1 MALMSKAEAKKAGK
15 RAGLAAASW
24 KFDGNTT
31 KATYE
36 YFLKGLADGD
46 PEVLD
51 AYMPPSWLSGEFAGE
66 SMNELI
72 GAPDTPAQEARV
84 DDVAQAYEDAAEGA
98 YWHELERMARYAV
111 GGRRGPRR
119 FNPVRSGVRQRAT
132 VANPNPNARDIAMDL
147 DDMEPDD
154 LFKFWAKHQRGR
166 GAKALFPD
174 GGRGTREATA
184 NLAAYASNLGAAK
197 RTRLSGDIQTAQM
210 YERIA
215 EGIYNKLPPL
225 SGNPRRMARNP
236 KVTVFHANPRRTGG
250 RPILQSSR
258 VYEIAYKHVKDGKAY
273 KHPFKTGV
281 CMELLP
287 DGSIRIYS
295 RTGKRLWKDF
305 R

>member
-1 MALMSKAEAKKAGK
+1 MAILTIAEAKRAGK

-24 KFDGNTT
+24 KFDGNTSD
-31 KATYE
+31 ATYKH
-36 YFLKGLADGD
+36 FLKGLADGD

-51 AYMPPSWLSGEFAGE
+51 AYAPPSWLSGEYAGE
-66 SMNELI
+66 SINELL
-72 GAPDTPAQEARV
+72 GSPDTPAQEARQ
-84 DDVAQAYEDAAEGA
+84 DDVAQAYEYAAEGA

-111 GGRRGPRR
+111 GGRHGPRR

-132 VANPNPNARDIAMDL
+132 THNPALRFRDLRDRDIFEFDHTGL
-147 DDMEPDD
+147 
-154 LFKFWAKHQRGR
+154 
-166 GAKALFPD
+166 
-174 GGRGTREATA
+174 
-184 NLAAYASNLGAAK
+184 
-197 RTRLSGDIQTAQM
+197 
-210 YERIA
+210 
-215 EGIYNKLPPL
+215 PL
-225 SGNPRRMARNP
+225 SSGIARGPWIKMGPRTYMKSNAVSELYRVGSINVKVIRLGREGFTNPNP
-236 KVTVFHANPRRTGG
+236 KVTVFHANPKRRAARGSA

>member
-1 MALMSKAEAKKAGK
+1 MALMSKVDAKKAGK

-24 KFDGNTT
+24 KFDGNTS

-36 YFLKGLADGD
+36 HFLKGLADGD

-72 GAPDTPAQEARV
+72 GSPDTPAQEERV
-84 DDVAQAYEDAAEGA
+84 DDVAQAYELAAEGA

-132 VANPNPNARDIAMDL
+132 ARNPRHRRVVATYHGIPIMYEGGHYFVHMTSRTGSPLYHRSSS
-147 DDMEPDD
+147 ERS
-154 LFKFWAKHQRGR
+154 AKQFIGQAIRA
-166 GAKALFPD
+166 GAKIPPAPWEP
-174 GGRGTREATA
+174 G
-184 NLAAYASNLGAAK
+184 
-197 RTRLSGDIQTAQM
+197 SG
-210 YERIA
+210 
-215 EGIYNKLPPL
+215 EGKPL
-225 SGNPRRMARNP
+225 DNP
-236 KVTVFHANPRRTGG
+236 KVTVFHANPRRGG

>member
-1 MALMSKAEAKKAGK
+1 MALMSKADAKKAGK

-24 KFDGNTT
+24 KFDGNTS

-36 YFLKGLADGD
+36 HFLQGLADGD

-51 AYMPPSWLSGEFAGE
+51 AYAPPSWLSGEFAGE

-84 DDVAQAYEDAAEGA
+84 DDVAQAYEYAAEGA

-119 FNPVRSGVRQRAT
+119 FNPARSGVRQRAT
-132 VANPNPNARDIAMDL
+132 VNPDEGASRKDEAFAFLREFYGSRFLRLPVDQRNALTVDTAGIAHDEFLPMRQAVQTLDRRIANKL
-147 DDMEPDD
+147 E
-154 LFKFWAKHQRGR
+154 
-166 GAKALFPD
+166 
-174 GGRGTREATA
+174 
-184 NLAAYASNLGAAK
+184 AYAKTLVAGPS
-197 RTRLSGDIQTAQM
+197 RFR
-210 YERIA
+210 
-215 EGIYNKLPPL
+215 
-225 SGNPRRMARNP
+225 RNP
-236 KVTVFHANPRRTGG
+236 KVTVFHANPRQRGG